1 MESWEGKNSKMEKEK
16 HFSHIGKVILIFKTE
31 LEILPPDEDGIS
43 IFSQFLSLNIDK
55 NPGNNM

>member
-1 MESWEGKNSKMEKEK
+1 MEKEK

-31 LEILPPDEDGIS
+31 LEILSPDEDGIG